1 MSLKSSF
8 FSWYFKKRWPELE
21 TQIRLANDVQQATL
35 MSLVGDARNTEIGKK
50 YDFKSIERYEDFRE
64 RVPILDYEGIKPLI
78 ERTMRGEQNIIW
90 HSDIR
95 WFAKSSGT
103 TSDKSKFIPVSFE
116 ALDRC
121 HYQGGRDVLTMY
133 CNSFQETEMFNGKSL
148 VIGGSHKVNT
158 FSENSFYGDLS
169 AVVLAN
175 TPFWV
180 EFLRTPD
187 KSIAL
192 MEEWEEKLEKMALAT
207 VNEDVTSISGVPTW
221 TLVLIERL
229 FEMTGKRDLHEIWPN
244 LELYIHG
251 GVSFTPYRERFQRLM
266 PSKGIQYLESYNASE
281 GFFGIQGEMNVHDM
295 YLMPGYGIFFEF
307 VKAEEIFDE
316 HPKAIPLW
324 EVETGVNYAVIIS
337 TNAGLWR
344 YIIGDT
350 LKFTG
355 TKPYRFNITGRTK
368 LFINAFG
375 EELVIENAERAIAKA
390 CEATHAIV
398 SDYTAAPVYMEE
410 GADAGHEWLIEF
422 EQAPASE
429 AHFMEVLDST
439 LKEVNSDYEAKRHKD
454 MALKAPKLVCLERGS
469 FRYWLSVRGKL
480 GGQHK
485 VPRLSNNR
493 IIVEEILGLQKQ
505 NNTLSEPA

>member
-1 MSLKSSF
+1 M
-8 FSWYFKKRWPELE
+8 EA
-21 TQIRLANDVQQATL
+21 QIRLADDVQRTTL
-35 MSLVGDARNTEIGKK
+35 MSLVSDAKNTELGKL
-50 YDFKSIERYEDFRE
+50 YDFKSITRYEDFQE
-64 RVPILDYEGIKPLI
+64 RVPIRDYEAIKPLI
-78 ERTMRGEQNIIW
+78 DRTMRGEQNIIW

-116 ALDRC
+116 ALDKC

-133 CNSFQETEMFNGKSL
+133 CNHFQETGMFNGKSL

-180 EFLRTPD
+180 DFLRTPD

-229 FEMTGKRDLHEIWPN
+229 FEMTGKKDLHEIWPN

-251 GVSFTPYRERFQRLM
+251 GVSFTPYRDRFKRLM
-266 PSKGIQYLESYNASE
+266 PSKGIQYLETYNASE
-281 GFFGIQGEMNVHDM
+281 GFFGIQGELNVQDM
-295 YLMPGYGIFFEF
+295 HLMPGYGIFFEF
-307 VKAEEIFDE
+307 VKAEEIFE
-316 HPKAIPLW
+316 EFPKAFPIW
-324 EVETGVNYAVIIS
+324 QVELGVNYAVVIT
-337 TNAGLWR
+337 TNSGLWR
-344 YIIGDT
+344 YIVGDT
-350 LKFTG
+350 VKFTG
-355 TKPYRFNITGRTK
+355 LNPYRFHITGRTK

-375 EELVIENAERAIAKA
+375 EELVIENAEQAIAKA
-390 CEATHAIV
+390 CEIANAIV

-422 EQAPASE
+422 EHLPENESL
-429 AHFMEVLDST
+429 FMEALDTT
-439 LKEVNSDYEAKRHKD
+439 LKAVNSDYEAKRYKD
-454 MALKAPKLVCLERGS
+454 MALKAPKLVCLERGL
-469 FRYWLSVRGKL
+469 FRKWLTVRGRL

-493 IIVEEILGLQKQ
+493 VIVEEILALQSKHR
-505 NNTLSEPA
+505 NLREEV

>member
-1 MSLKSSF
+1 MSSF
-8 FSWYFKKRWPELE
+8 FSWYFRKRWPELE
-21 TQIRLANDVQQATL
+21 NQIRMADDVQQTTL
-35 MSLVGDARNTEIGKK
+35 LSLMNDAKYTEFGKM
-50 YDFKSIERYEDFRE
+50 YDFKSINTYATFRS
-64 RVPILDYEGIKPLI
+64 RVPIRDYESMKPFI
-78 ERTMRGEQNIIW
+78 ERTMKGEQNVIW

-116 ALDRC
+116 ALDKC
-121 HYQGGRDVLTMY
+121 HYQGGRDVLTLY
-133 CNSFQETEMFNGKSL
+133 CNSFQETEIFSGKGL

-169 AVVLAN
+169 AVVLSN

-180 EFLRTPD
+180 DFLRTPD

-192 MEEWEEKLEKMALAT
+192 MEEWEEKLEMMANAT
-207 VNEDVTSISGVPTW
+207 VNEDVTNISGVPTW

-229 FEMTGKRDLHEIWPN
+229 FAMTGKRDLHDIWPN

-251 GVSFTPYRERFQRLM
+251 GVSFTPYRERFQKLM
-266 PSKGIQYLESYNASE
+266 PSKGIRFMETYNASE
-281 GFFGIQGEMNVHDM
+281 GFFGIQGAFNGEEM

-307 VKAEEIFDE
+307 VRAEHIHDE
-316 HPKAIPLW
+316 NPHAIPLW

-350 LKFTG
+350 VKFSSC
-355 TKPYRFNITGRTK
+355 KPYRFSITGRTK

-375 EELVIENAERAIAKA
+375 EELVIENAEKAIARA
-390 CEATHAIV
+390 CELTNAVV
-398 SDYTAAPVYMEE
+398 SDYTAAPVYMEL
-410 GADAGHEWLIEF
+410 GQDAGHEWLIEF
-422 EQAPASE
+422 EKMPESLEEFNKA
-429 AHFMEVLDST
+429 LDST
-439 LKEVNSDYEAKRHKD
+439 LKNVNSDYEAKRHKD
-454 MALKAPKLVCLERGS
+454 IALKAPKIVCLKKGAFLNWMRE
-469 FRYWLSVRGKL
+469 RGKL

-485 VPRLSNNR
+485 VPRLANDR
-493 IIVEEILGLQKQ
+493 FLVEELLKMERQDM
-505 NNTLSEPA
+505 PASGQV

>member
-1 MSLKSSF
+1 MSSL
-8 FSWYFKKRWPELE
+8 FSWYFRKRWTELE
-21 TQIRLANDVQQATL
+21 AQIRMADDVQQNTL
-35 MSLVGDARNTEIGKK
+35 MQLVADAKNTEYGKQ
-50 YDFKSIERYEDFRE
+50 FGFASINSYEDFRNQ
-64 RVPILDYEGIKPLI
+64 VPITDYEGIKPYI
-78 ERTMRGEQNIIW
+78 ERTMKGEQNLIW

-116 ALDRC
+116 ALDLC

-133 CNSFQETEMFNGKSL
+133 CNTFQETEIFTGKSL
-148 VIGGSHKVNT
+148 VIGGSHEVNS

-169 AVVLAN
+169 AVVLSN

-192 MEEWEEKLEKMALAT
+192 MAEWEEKLEKMALAT
-207 VNEDVTSISGVPTW
+207 VNEDVTNISGVPTW

-251 GVSFTPYRERFQRLM
+251 GVSFTPYRERFHKLM
-266 PSKGIQYLESYNASE
+266 PSKNIRYMETYNASE
-281 GFFGIQGEMNVHDM
+281 GFFGIQGDFSSNAMF
-295 YLMPGYGIFFEF
+295 LMPGYGIFFEF
-307 VKAEEIFDE
+307 VKAEEIFE
-316 HPKAIPLW
+316 PNPKAIPLW
-324 EVETGVNYAVIIS
+324 EIDLDVNYAVVIT

-344 YIIGDT
+344 YVVGDT
-350 LKFTG
+350 IKFSG
-355 TKPYRFNITGRTK
+355 KQPYRFTITGRTK

-390 CEATHAIV
+390 CEITGAIV

-410 GADAGHEWLIEF
+410 GQDAGHEWLIEF
-422 EQAPASE
+422 EHQPGSLQE
-429 AHFMEVLDST
+429 FTLILDNT
-439 LKEVNSDYEAKRHKD
+439 LKSVNSDYEAKRHKD
-454 MALKAPKLVCLERGS
+454 IALKAPKLVCLERGS
-469 FRYWLSVRGKL
+469 FKNWLRHKGKL

-493 IIVEEILGLQKQ
+493 TIIEEILTLCQ
-505 NNTLSEPA
+505 NQQVGQV